1 MKKLLF
7 PIIVIVLF
15 LTNFSFS
22 QISAKQPEI
31 FAPGIVSTVFQ
42 ETSASFT
49 PDGKT
54 VYFTRSDIQFADNT
68 ILESHFQNN
77 RWSQPEVASFS
88 GIWRD
93 SEPNVSPDGKKLFY
107 VSNRPISGDKPLTD
121 PFNGRITP
129 GANIWYVEKKGN
141 DWGEPVHLEGAIN
154 AVPRVFNPSIT
165 KSCVLYFSAFLPD
178 GGGKNQV
185 YRSVPVNGIYGAPE
199 LLSFSDSQWNNM
211 DPSVDS
217 EERFMV
223 FASNRPSAVA
233 NSNDIFIVFQK
244 DGKWG
249 EPVSLGETVNSPALE
264 NAPSL
269 APDGK
274 TLYLTSNRPNLSIF
288 PKKKENFVDVTKR
301 LLNVE
306 NGSRNIWRVD
316 ISDLLK
322 KYLKS

>member
-1 MKKLLF
+1 
-7 PIIVIVLF
+7 
-15 LTNFSFS
+15 
-22 QISAKQPEI
+22 
-31 FAPGIVSTVFQ
+31 
-42 ETSASFT
+42 
-49 PDGKT
+49 
-54 VYFTRSDIQFADNT
+54 
-68 ILESHFQNN
+68 
-77 RWSQPEVASFS
+77 
-88 GIWRD
+88 
-93 SEPNVSPDGKKLFY
+93 
-107 VSNRPISGDKPLTD
+107 
-121 PFNGRITP
+121 
-129 GANIWYVEKKGN
+129 
-141 DWGEPVHLEGAIN
+141 
-154 AVPRVFNPSIT
+154 
-165 KSCVLYFSAFLPD
+165 
-178 GGGKNQV
+178 
-185 YRSVPVNGIYGAPE
+185 
-199 LLSFSDSQWNNM
+199 M

>member
-165 KSCVLYFSAFLPD
+165 KSCVLYFLPFCPMVV
-178 GGGKNQV
+178 GKIRFIVQSQLMEFMV
-185 YRSVPVNGIYGAPE
+185 RQSFYLSVIPNGIIWIQALILKNDLWFSRQTVQARWQIQTTF
-199 LLSFSDSQWNNM
+199 LLSFRKMENGAN
-211 DPSVDS
+211 PSV
-217 EERFMV
+217 
-223 FASNRPSAVA
+223 
-233 NSNDIFIVFQK
+233 
-244 DGKWG
+244 
-249 EPVSLGETVNSPALE
+249 
-264 NAPSL
+264 
-269 APDGK
+269 
-274 TLYLTSNRPNLSIF
+274 
-288 PKKKENFVDVTKR
+288 
-301 LLNVE
+301 
-306 NGSRNIWRVD
+306 
-316 ISDLLK
+316 
-322 KYLKS
+322 